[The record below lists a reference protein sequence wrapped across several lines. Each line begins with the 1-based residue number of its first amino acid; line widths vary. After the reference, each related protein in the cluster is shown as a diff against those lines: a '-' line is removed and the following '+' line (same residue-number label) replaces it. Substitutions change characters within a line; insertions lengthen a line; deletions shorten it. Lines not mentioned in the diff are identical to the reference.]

1 MFIYKM
7 ALRKLNARLTVLLRE
22 KVFSLTTRAIRLLD
36 LLVVMNFWA
45 RALVSVCGSLACTQ
59 SAIRYQVG

>member
-22 KVFSLTTRAIRLLD
+22 KVFSLTTRAIRLLH
-36 LLVVMNFWA
+36 LLVMNFWA